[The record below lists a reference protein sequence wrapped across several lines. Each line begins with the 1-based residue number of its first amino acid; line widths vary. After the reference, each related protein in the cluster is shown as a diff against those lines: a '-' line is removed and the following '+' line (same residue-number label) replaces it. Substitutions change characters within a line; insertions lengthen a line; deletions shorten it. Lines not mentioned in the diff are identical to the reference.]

1 MKEEEQEE
9 RLKMNDEVGKL
20 KISTDSINK
29 EEIKKTVKE
38 TKAGKAWESIST
50 KK

>member
-20 KISTDSINK
+20 KISTDSISI
-29 EEIKKTVKE
+29 EEIKKTVQE
-38 TKAGKAWESIST
+38 TKAGKARESIST